1 MRNDERGSEDLELI
15 HRFRSGEEKA
25 FEVLIEKY
33 FARIYRLA
41 SHMLGGS
48 AAAEDMAQEA
58 FIRAYKGRLQF
69 RGDASL
75 YSWLYRITV
84 NLSLN
89 HLSRQRT
96 GSAAGQAA
104 ALGSPP
110 PDATEQ
116 LELSRRDAHVRNA
129 LDALPPH
136 YRVPVMLSILEGLK
150 YREISALLGVPLG
163 TVKSRINVGKHLLR
177 ERLLSLLREDLT

>member
-1 MRNDERGSEDLELI
+1 MRGGDEDLELI

-25 FEVLIEKY
+25 FEVLMERY
-33 FARIYRLA
+33 FPRIYRLA
-41 SHMLGGS
+41 SHVLGGS
-48 AAAEDMAQEA
+48 AAAEDIAQEV

-69 RGDASL
+69 RGEASL

-89 HLSRQRT
+89 HLSRHRS
-96 GSAAGQAA
+96 GFPAAQAP
-104 ALGSPP
+104 ALGSPSS
-110 PDATEQ
+110 DATDQ

-136 YRVPVMLSILEGLK
+136 YRAPVILSILEGLK
-150 YREISALLGVPLG
+150 YREISTLLGIPLG

-177 ERLLSLLREDLT
+177 ERLHPLLRGNLT